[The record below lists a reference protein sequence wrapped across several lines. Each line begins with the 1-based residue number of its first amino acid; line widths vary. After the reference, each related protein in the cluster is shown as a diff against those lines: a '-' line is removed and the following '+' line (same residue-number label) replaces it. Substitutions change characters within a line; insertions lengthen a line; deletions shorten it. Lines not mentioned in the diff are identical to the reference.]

1 MKNKLNKILLSLILT
16 LSLLFSL
23 TSCIAIDGIVGTGK
37 ELSAPVIAVDESK
50 EIVYWE
56 MVDGANRYNVTVN
69 GNTET
74 VKTTFYSYASL
85 KGGVYEISVKA
96 LPSSSLDQPSVYSNK
111 ISITVGGISS
121 GGDSSP
127 SDDTNVDYVELING
141 ITETVMQANVTVF
154 TYMKKVIGNF
164 ISETSRA
171 QGSGVIYKKRTTGY
185 SGNAKYKYWVLTNNH
200 VIYQDTTKY
209 NLFEYTVTDIY
220 NNEYDATLV
229 AYDATYDLAVLTF
242 EIEESEKV
250 EFTPL
255 NFASSNLSVGD
266 DVISLGQPGGQKNSI
281 TLGEVVGFAT
291 PSITVNPNKAMS
303 NVTFEVYRHNAP
315 IKGGS
320 SGGAILDYNYN
331 IVGINYA
338 SSTDADGEY
347 LSSFAVPLL
356 KVKEFLLNKGVS

>member
-1 MKNKLNKILLSLILT
+1 ML
-16 LSLLFSL
+16 
-23 TSCIAIDGIVGTGK
+23 
-37 ELSAPVIAVDESK
+37 
-50 EIVYWE
+50 
-56 MVDGANRYNVTVN
+56 
-69 GNTET
+69 
-74 VKTTFYSYASL
+74 
-85 KGGVYEISVKA
+85 
-96 LPSSSLDQPSVYSNK
+96 
-111 ISITVGGISS
+111 
-121 GGDSSP
+121 
-127 SDDTNVDYVELING
+127 
-141 ITETVMQANVTVF
+141 
-154 TYMKKVIGNF
+154 
-164 ISETSRA
+164 
-171 QGSGVIYKKRTTGY
+171 
-185 SGNAKYKYWVLTNNH
+185 
-200 VIYQDTTKY
+200 
-209 NLFEYTVTDIY
+209 EYTVTDIY

-255 NFASSNLSVGD
+255 NFASSNLVVGD